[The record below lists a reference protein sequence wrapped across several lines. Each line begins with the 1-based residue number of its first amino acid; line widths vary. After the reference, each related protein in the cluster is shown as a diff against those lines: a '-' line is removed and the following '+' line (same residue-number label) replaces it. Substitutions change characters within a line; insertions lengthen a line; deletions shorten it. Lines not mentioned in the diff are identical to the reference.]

1 MFARLT
7 FIKILPE
14 YIELHRKFYNEEVV
28 PALRQHRGLIHVML
42 LEPVDKG
49 GEFISVTE
57 WKSQR
62 DAADYESSGDYEEL
76 IKKIHGMTTREPVL
90 KSFTIETVGAH
101 RPMVY

>member
-14 YIELHRKFYNEEVV
+14 YTELHRKFYNEEVV
-28 PALRQHRGLIHVML
+28 SAVRRHRGLIHIML

-57 WKSQR
+57 WESQR
-62 DAADYESSGDYEEL
+62 DAADYEASGDYEEL
-76 IKKIHGMTTREPVL
+76 IKKIRGMTTREPVL
-90 KSFTIETVGAH
+90 KSFTIETVGARH
-101 RPMVY
+101 PIVY